1 MIRQPIVTLVG
12 HVDHGKSS
20 ILDSIRETSIIE
32 TESGGITQCISST
45 FVPFSTIKKI
55 TGTLLDQIKQKIK
68 IPGFLFI
75 DTPGHASFTG
85 MRKRGGNLA
94 DIAILVIDIN
104 EGIMPQTKEAI
115 EILKHYKTPFIIAL
129 NKIDLIPGWQKKD
142 DFILDNIKKQS
153 EKTQIT
159 LDTKLYGIVGKL
171 YELNFASE
179 RFDRIKD
186 YSKQIALIPISAKT
200 REGLSELLLTLIGLS
215 QKFLEK
221 QLELKSKEAK
231 GVILEIKEQ
240 KGIGKVMDVVLYD
253 GSLKEKDTII
263 IGGLE
268 KPILTKVKILLEPE
282 VLADMRRCK
291 FQKVKQVS
299 AAIGVRISAPNID
312 DVVAGMPIRSAKE
325 KDIEKIEKEIQKEVS
340 EVIIE
345 TDKQGIVIKADTL
358 GSLEALIKLLKEKDI
373 KIRRASVGAINKTD
387 IADAESEKDPLNQ
400 VILGFNVKKPESKVK
415 IIISDIIYKIIE
427 ELEVWQAYKK
437 QELEKQKLESLT
449 TPCKIKLMP
458 GFVFRQS
465 HPAVVGVEVLNGT
478 LKKDI
483 ELMNEQGKVICTVK
497 TIQLN
502 GKDIEKAE
510 KGKEIAVAFPGV
522 TIGRQLHVEDI
533 LYSNLSEAEFIE
545 FKKYKKFLN
554 GDEIQI
560 LKEIAEIK
568 RKEKETWGI

>member
-159 LDTKLYGIVGKL
+159 LDTKLYKIVGKL

-240 KGIGKVMDVVLYD
+240 KGIGKVMDVILYD
-253 GSLKEKDTII
+253 GSLKEKDTVI

-291 FQKVKQVS
+291 FQRVKQVS

-427 ELEVWQAYKK
+427 ELEAWQAYKK

-502 GKDIEKAE
+502 GKDIDKAE

>member
-253 GSLKEKDTII
+253 GSLKEKDTVI

-427 ELEVWQAYKK
+427 ELEVWHAYKK

-522 TIGRQLHVEDI
+522 TIGRQLHVEDV

>member
-142 DFILDNIKKQS
+142 GFLLDNIKKQS

-253 GSLKEKDTII
+253 GSLKEKDTVI

-291 FQKVKQVS
+291 FQRVKQVS

-400 VILGFNVKKPESKVK
+400 IILGFNVKKPESKVK

-427 ELEVWQAYKK
+427 ELEAWQAYKK

-502 GKDIEKAE
+502 GKDIDKAE

-522 TIGRQLHVEDI
+522 TIGRQLHVEDV

>member
-253 GSLKEKDTII
+253 GSLKEKDTVI

-291 FQKVKQVS
+291 FQRVKQVS

-427 ELEVWQAYKK
+427 ELEAWQAYKK

-522 TIGRQLHVEDI
+522 TIGRQLHVEDV

>member
-240 KGIGKVMDVVLYD
+240 KGIGKVMDVILYD
-253 GSLKEKDTII
+253 GSLKEKDTVI

-522 TIGRQLHVEDI
+522 TIGRQLHVEDV

>member
-159 LDTKLYGIVGKL
+159 LDTKLYKIVGKL

-240 KGIGKVMDVVLYD
+240 KGIGKVMDVILYD
-253 GSLKEKDTII
+253 GSLKEKDTVI

-502 GKDIEKAE
+502 GKDIDKAE

-522 TIGRQLHVEDI
+522 TIGRQLHVEDV

>member
-159 LDTKLYGIVGKL
+159 LDTKLYKIVGKL

-240 KGIGKVMDVVLYD
+240 KGIGKVMDVILYD
-253 GSLKEKDTII
+253 GSLKEKDTVI

-291 FQKVKQVS
+291 FQRVKQVS

-400 VILGFNVKKPESKVK
+400 IILGFNVKKPESKVK

-427 ELEVWQAYKK
+427 ELEAWQAYKK

-522 TIGRQLHVEDI
+522 TIGRQLHVEDV

>member
-159 LDTKLYGIVGKL
+159 LDTKLYKIVGKL

-240 KGIGKVMDVVLYD
+240 KGIGKVMDVILYD
-253 GSLKEKDTII
+253 GSLKEKDTVI

-291 FQKVKQVS
+291 FQRVKQVS

-427 ELEVWQAYKK
+427 ELEAWQAYKK

-522 TIGRQLHVEDI
+522 TIGRQLHVEDV

>member
-240 KGIGKVMDVVLYD
+240 KGIGKVMDVILYD
-253 GSLKEKDTII
+253 GSLKEKDTVI

-291 FQKVKQVS
+291 FQRVKQVS

-427 ELEVWQAYKK
+427 ELEAWQAYKK

-522 TIGRQLHVEDI
+522 TIGRQLHVEDV

>member
-55 TGTLLDQIKQKIK
+55 TGILLDQIKQKIK

-159 LDTKLYGIVGKL
+159 LDTKLYKIVGKL

-240 KGIGKVMDVVLYD
+240 KGIGKVMDVILYD
-253 GSLKEKDTII
+253 GSLKEKDTVI

-427 ELEVWQAYKK
+427 ELEAWQAYKK

-522 TIGRQLHVEDI
+522 TIGRQLHVEDV

>member
-159 LDTKLYGIVGKL
+159 LDTKLYKIVGKL

-253 GSLKEKDTII
+253 GSLKEKDTVI

-427 ELEVWQAYKK
+427 ELEAWQAYKK

-502 GKDIEKAE
+502 GKDIDKAE

-522 TIGRQLHVEDI
+522 TIGRQLHVEDV

>member
-45 FVPFSTIKKI
+45 FVPFSIKKI

-94 DIAILVIDIN
+94 DLAILVIDIN

-142 DFILDNIKKQS
+142 GFLLDNIKKQS

-240 KGIGKVMDVVLYD
+240 KGIGKVMDVILYD
-253 GSLKEKDTII
+253 GSLKEKDTVI

-373 KIRRASVGAINKTD
+373 KIRRASVGAINKID
-387 IADAESEKDPLNQ
+387 ITDAESEKDPLNQ

-522 TIGRQLHVEDI
+522 TIGRQLHVEDV

>member
-253 GSLKEKDTII
+253 GSLKEKDTVI

-291 FQKVKQVS
+291 FQRVKQVS

-522 TIGRQLHVEDI
+522 TIGRQLHVEDV

>member
-142 DFILDNIKKQS
+142 GFLLDNIKKQS

-253 GSLKEKDTII
+253 GSLKEKDTVI

-427 ELEVWQAYKK
+427 ELEVWHAYKK

-522 TIGRQLHVEDI
+522 TIGRQLHVEDV

>member
-159 LDTKLYGIVGKL
+159 LDTKLYKIVGKL

-240 KGIGKVMDVVLYD
+240 KGIGKVMDVILYD
-253 GSLKEKDTII
+253 GSLKEKDTVI

-373 KIRRASVGAINKTD
+373 KIRRASVGAINKID

-400 VILGFNVKKPESKVK
+400 IILGFNVKKPESKVK

-502 GKDIEKAE
+502 GKDIDKAE

>member
-240 KGIGKVMDVVLYD
+240 KGIGKVMDVILYD
-253 GSLKEKDTII
+253 GSLKEKDTVI

-291 FQKVKQVS
+291 FQRVKQVS

-427 ELEVWQAYKK
+427 ELEAWQAYKK

>member
-159 LDTKLYGIVGKL
+159 LDTKLYKIVGKL

-240 KGIGKVMDVVLYD
+240 KGIGKVMDVILYD
-253 GSLKEKDTII
+253 GSLKEKDTVI

-427 ELEVWQAYKK
+427 ELEAWQAYKK

-522 TIGRQLHVEDI
+522 TIGRQLHVEDV

>member
-159 LDTKLYGIVGKL
+159 LDTKLYKIVGKL

-240 KGIGKVMDVVLYD
+240 KGIGKVMDVILYD
-253 GSLKEKDTII
+253 GSLKEKDTVI

-291 FQKVKQVS
+291 FQRVKQVS

-387 IADAESEKDPLNQ
+387 IADAESEKDPLHQ

-427 ELEVWQAYKK
+427 ELEAWQAYKK

-522 TIGRQLHVEDI
+522 TIGRQLHVEDV